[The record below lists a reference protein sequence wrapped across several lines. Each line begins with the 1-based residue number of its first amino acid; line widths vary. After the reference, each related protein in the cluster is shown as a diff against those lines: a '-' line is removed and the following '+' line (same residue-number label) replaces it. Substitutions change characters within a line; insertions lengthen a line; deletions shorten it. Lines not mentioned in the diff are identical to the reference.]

1 MITSPDFGRG
11 RQNSAYR
18 SLLVTDCS
26 PHSPTDTGP
35 SDDVLRELLPEF
47 FTAWDRDLCRAMIEI
62 VDREDAEELHRLGH
76 TIKGS
81 MIQFGFH
88 SLSSL
93 GAEIMGDAERGDF
106 SSAGERIT
114 VLRQRLTDLRTTFTS
129 HI

>member
-1 MITSPDFGRG
+1 M
-11 RQNSAYR
+11 
-18 SLLVTDCS
+18 TDCS

-35 SDDVLRELLPEF
+35 ADEVLRELLPEF

-81 MIQFGFH
+81 MIQFGFR

-93 GAEIMGDAERGDF
+93 GVEIMGDAERGNF
-106 SSAGERIT
+106 GSAGERIT